1 MSLNSAYTKSRTIQ
15 PPMLCQWGDDKE
27 LEGDTAGTGDSNWA
41 KGHYT
46 PYGVVLSV

>member
-15 PPMLCQWGDDKE
+15 LPMLCQWGGDKE
-27 LEGDTAGTGDSNWA
+27 LEGDTAETDDSNWP

-46 PYGVVLSV
+46 PYDVVLSV